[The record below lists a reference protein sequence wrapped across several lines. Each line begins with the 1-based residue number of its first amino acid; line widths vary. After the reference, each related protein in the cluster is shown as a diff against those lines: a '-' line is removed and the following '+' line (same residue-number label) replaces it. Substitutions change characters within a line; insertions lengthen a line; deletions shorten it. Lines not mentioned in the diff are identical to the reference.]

1 MMTKKTQGITRRKL
15 LANLP
20 AIPLLSGLKPW
31 VAWGEERDGPP
42 IAKLKPVVET
52 FFGERIVDDYRWME
66 DSTDPDWQPF
76 LVQQADYARSV
87 LDTLPHRKELLER
100 VTTLSADSPLTTQVE
115 IRGSRMFY
123 EKRPAGSNTFK
134 LFFRDRIGATESI
147 LFDPAAVKNGN
158 SHHSIDWWTSSPDG
172 EHVALGISPAGSEN
186 SVTQIINVANGK
198 TLPERIDRT
207 QYASPVWLPDS
218 SGFFFNRLS
227 GAAAGSTDYYQNSV
241 AWLHKIG
248 TDPED
253 DLKVLAS
260 GQYPDIRVDT
270 IEFPAVVSDP
280 SSSFVY
286 AVLYGGVRRENPV
299 YVAKLSDVVAGRPQ
313 WKKVCDVLDEV
324 VSASLYGEHLYLLT
338 TRDAENG
345 KVLRVSAADPD
356 FEQAEVMVQESD
368 VVIEYIVAARDGL
381 YMLDIAGGYS
391 TLRRMTW
398 NGNLEMVELPFE
410 GSIVSLFAT
419 TEKDGL
425 WIGGSSWLLP
435 RTTWYYDPKTK
446 STNDLGLTPPSPL
459 DLSEYEAVRTI
470 GIARDGT
477 EVPISIVKRKDLK
490 PNGSNPTLV
499 SAYGAYQIVYSP
511 YFDPRSLA
519 FLEQGGIL
527 ATAHVRGGGEFGKRW
542 WKGGQKLT
550 KPNTWRDL
558 IDCCEAL
565 IKAGWTKPDHLAI
578 QGGSAGGITVGR
590 ALTERPDLFA
600 VVISNVGVGNPL
612 RAEFSQNG
620 PPNIV
625 EFGTVTERD
634 GFIAL
639 KQMDSVHAVRDNVP
653 YPAVLL
659 THGATDPRVEP
670 WQSAKFAARLQRAT
684 SSEAPVLLRIT
695 FDAGHGLGSTR
706 NQTDQQRA
714 DEYAFILAYT
724 RGPQSPS

>member
-1 MMTKKTQGITRRKL
+1 MTTKKTRGITRRKL
-15 LANLP
+15 LANMP
-20 AIPLLSGLKPW
+20 ALPLLSGLIPR
-31 VAWGEERDGPP
+31 VAWGDERPGPP
-42 IAKLKPVVET
+42 FAKLKPVAET
-52 FFGERIVDDYRWME
+52 FFGERVVDDYRWME
-66 DSTDPDWQPF
+66 DPNDPDWQPF
-76 LVQQADYARSV
+76 LTQQAAYARSI
-87 LDTLPHRKELLER
+87 LDKLPHRKALLER
-100 VTTLSADSPLTTQVE
+100 ITTLSADSALTTQVE
-115 IRGSRMFY
+115 IRGARMFY

-134 LFFRDRIGATESI
+134 LYFKDRAGSTESL
-147 LFDPAAVKNGN
+147 LFDPESVRDGN

-172 EHVALGISPAGSEN
+172 KHVALGVSPAGSEN
-186 SVTQIINVANGK
+186 SVTQIINVATGK

-227 GAAAGSTDYYQNSV
+227 GAAEGTTDYYQNSV

-248 TDPED
+248 TDPEE
-253 DLKVLAS
+253 DLQILAS
-260 GQYPDIRVDT
+260 GQHPDVRIDP

-280 SSSFVY
+280 SSAFVY

-299 YVAKLSDVVAGRPQ
+299 YVARLNDVVAGKPM
-313 WKKVCDVLDEV
+313 WKNVCDVADEV
-324 VSASLYGEHLYLLT
+324 VSACLSGQHLYLLT
-338 TRDAENG
+338 TKGADNG
-345 KVLRVSAADPD
+345 KVLRISAAAPD
-356 FEQAEVMVQESD
+356 FEHADVMVQESE
-368 VVIEYIVAARDGL
+368 VVIEDIVAAKDGL
-381 YMLDIAGGYS
+381 YLLDMAGGYS
-391 TLRRMTW
+391 TLRKMTW
-398 NGNLEMVELPFE
+398 NGNLGQVELPFE

-419 TEKDGL
+419 TDKDGL

-435 RTTWYYDPKTK
+435 RSTWYYDPKSK
-446 STNDLGLTPPSPL
+446 STVDLGLTPPSPL

-470 GIARDGT
+470 GLARDGT

-490 PNGSNPTLV
+490 PDGRNPTLV

-511 YFDPRSLA
+511 YFDPRSVA

-550 KPNTWRDL
+550 KSNTWRDL
-558 IDCCEAL
+558 IDCSEAL

-590 ALTERPDLFA
+590 AMTERPDLFA

-625 EFGTVTERD
+625 EFGTVREKD

-639 KQMDSVHAVRDNVP
+639 KQMDSLHAARDNVP
-653 YPAVLL
+653 YPAVML

-670 WQSAKFAARLQRAT
+670 WQSAKLAARLQRAT
-684 SSEAPVLLRIT
+684 TSESPVILRIT

-706 NQTDQQRA
+706 DQIDQQRA
-714 DEYAFILAYT
+714 DEYAFIFAYAQ
-724 RGPQSPS
+724 GQ